1 MIQNNVTRML
11 TARGIPFSAYKLPLE
26 KVSAVQAAQIL
37 GVDAGQ
43 VFKTIV
49 VLREGSRRAILAVL
63 PGPLEVD
70 LKKLALATGEKK
82 VVLATQ
88 RQAEQLTGL
97 KAGGISPLA
106 LLDRGF
112 DIVIDVL
119 IELYPEIYISGGERG
134 LNLRLPVS
142 DLLTLTHALVADI
155 SS

>member
-1 MIQNNVTRML
+1 MSQNNVTRML
-11 TARGIPFSAYKLPLE
+11 AARGIPFSTHALPPE

-37 GVDAGQ
+37 GVDPGQ

-49 VLREGSRRAILAVL
+49 VLREGRRRAILAVL

-70 LKKLALATGEKK
+70 LSKLALAIGEKK
-82 VVLATQ
+82 VILATQ

-97 KAGGISPLA
+97 KVGGISPLA

-119 IELYPEIYISGGERG
+119 IELYPEVFISGGERG
-134 LNLRLPVS
+134 LNICLPVP